1 MTNEESIFLE
11 SGLLEQYALNLCSIK
26 ESEEVEAMLARSEEV
41 RRQYEDIQRN
51 LEQLAK
57 VKAVK
62 PPERLREEIMSFIN
76 QKDVQ
81 GKVYPM
87 SQRKNE
93 PLDRHTN
100 MWAIAAGLALL
111 VSLGFLFQQYQS
123 TQQLRA
129 ELESIKEVRS
139 IENERLETLQ
149 TELAFLQ
156 DLETR
161 PLILSKISDERT
173 FKLTAYWNES
183 QSQVFL
189 DTKGVPPAP
198 EGKCYQLWADVDGE
212 MMSVAVLSPEGQSL
226 TPAIYYPEATSL
238 NITME
243 DAPGSDHATV
253 TALVVSVE
261 V

>member
-1 MTNEESIFLE
+1 VTNEESIFLD
-11 SGLLEQYALNLCSIK
+11 SGLLEQYALNLCT
-26 ESEEVEAMLARSEEV
+26 SEESKEVESMLARSEEV
-41 RRQYEDIQRN
+41 RRHYEDIQRN

-62 PPERLREEIMSFIN
+62 PPEHLRDEILNFIN
-76 QKDVQ
+76 QDEDQ
-81 GKVYPM
+81 GKVYQM
-87 SQRKNE
+87 GGNKAE
-93 PLDRHTN
+93 PLDRHSN

-129 ELESIKEVRS
+129 QLESIEAARKTDS
-139 IENERLETLQ
+139 ERLTALQ
-149 TELAFLQ
+149 NEMAFLQ

-161 PLILSKISDERT
+161 PLVLSTQSEEGA

-183 QSQVFL
+183 EGQVLL

-198 EGKCYQLWADVDGE
+198 KGKCYQLWADVDGE
-212 MMSVAVLSPEGQSL
+212 MMSVAVLTSEGQVL
-226 TPAIYYPEATSL
+226 TSATYYPEATSL

-253 TALVVSVE
+253 TALVVSVG

>member
-11 SGLLEQYALNLCSIK
+11 SGLLEQYALNLCSPK
-26 ESEEVEAMLARSEEV
+26 ESEEVEGMLGRSEEV
-41 RRQYEDIQRN
+41 RRAYDELQKD
-51 LEQLAK
+51 LELLAK

-62 PPERLREEIMSFIN
+62 PPEHLRDEILSFI
-76 QKDVQ
+76 KESAGAAEVFPLES
-81 GKVYPM
+81 KTH
-87 SQRKNE
+87 E
-93 PLDRHTN
+93 PLDRHPN
-100 MWAIAAGLALL
+100 LWAIAAGLALL
-111 VSLGFLFQQYQS
+111 VSLGFLFRQYQN
-123 TQQLRA
+123 TQGLKAELDALRA
-129 ELESIKEVRS
+129 VQSTSEQRLDALE
-139 IENERLETLQ
+139 

-156 DLETR
+156 DLNTR
-161 PLILSKISDERT
+161 PLILSTSGDEGP
-173 FKLTAYWNES
+173 FKVTAYWNEREGR
-183 QSQVFL
+183 VLL

-226 TPAIYYPEATSL
+226 TPATYYPQATSL

-243 DAPGSDHATV
+243 DAPGSDHATL